1 MNKKQIRAIRE
12 NWAIYLLRGMKTKV
26 QHWIRPHLPVTVY
39 HVLVN
44 AIDDSITL
52 IKDRQQSRKEN

>member
-1 MNKKQIRAIRE
+1 
-12 NWAIYLLRGMKTKV
+12 
-26 QHWIRPHLPVTVY
+26 VY